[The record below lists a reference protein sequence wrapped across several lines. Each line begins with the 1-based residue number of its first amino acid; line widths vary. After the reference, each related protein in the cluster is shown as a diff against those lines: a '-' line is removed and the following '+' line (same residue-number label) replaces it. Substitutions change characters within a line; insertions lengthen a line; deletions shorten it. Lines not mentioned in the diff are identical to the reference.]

1 MKILKRLFLAF
12 MITALAAGSFSGI
25 SVKASGG
32 KPKKVSIKKSSMK
45 VGKGKEFEIKA
56 KVSPKSADDDYLRW
70 EIISGKKY
78 VRFEDSDRDGD
89 EMDFVAKKPGKA
101 KIRCYIKGRSKK
113 KYGDVITVYVKK
125 KVADYS
131 LKRDGSSTKY
141 EELHDDFELEVKKG
155 DSIKNSQLKWSIQD
169 TSIVGF
175 NQRSKTGKEV
185 EFIAKKTGTTTVTC
199 TCTNKRA
206 KPKKIT
212 YTIHVV
218 LDDDYYDDDDD
229 D

>member
-1 MKILKRLFLAF
+1 MKIFKRFFLAF
-12 MITALAAGSFSGI
+12 MITALTVGSFSGI
-25 SVKASGG
+25 SVKARGIR
-32 KPKKVSIKKSSMK
+32 PKKVSITKSSMK

-56 KVSPKSADDDYLRW
+56 KVSPRRADDDYLRW

-89 EMDFVAKKPGKA
+89 EMDFVAKKTGKA
-101 KIRCYIKGRSKK
+101 KIRCYVKGRSKK
-113 KYGDVITVYVKK
+113 KSGDIITVYVKK

-131 LKRDGSSTKY
+131 LRHDGNSVKY

-155 DSIKNSQLKWSIQD
+155 DSVKNSQLKWSIDD
-169 TSIVGF
+169 TGIVGF
-175 NQRSKTGKEV
+175 NQRSTTGRKV
-185 EFIAKKTGTTTVTC
+185 EFIARKTGTTTVTC
-199 TCTNKRA
+199 TCTNKHA

-218 LDDDYYDDDDD
+218 LDDDYYDDYDD
-229 D
+229 